1 MYLVSETFLSV
12 VQENTRRCYWM
23 GRIAIKMETRV
34 DANSL
39 ETKREQLRGQLRRLS
54 GAKKKLTDMID
65 RLDVTDKHY
74 ARKYQHI
81 SFRM

>member
-23 GRIAIKMETRV
+23 GRIAIKMETR
-34 DANSL
+34 
-39 ETKREQLRGQLRRLS
+39 REQLRGQLRRLS

-81 SFRM
+81 SFRMWMRKSV

>member
-1 MYLVSETFLSV
+1 
-12 VQENTRRCYWM
+12 M
-23 GRIAIKMETRV
+23 GKGAAKIETRV
-34 DANSL
+34 DVSSL

-65 RLDVTDKHY
+65 RLDVIDKHY